1 MAPVTWM
8 DSAVEQPSG
17 IYRKLSEV
25 AVSRATLD
33 VFDGDSL
40 CGSSWV
46 FEDPEGGRR
55 ATNSEKFL

>member
-1 MAPVTWM
+1 M